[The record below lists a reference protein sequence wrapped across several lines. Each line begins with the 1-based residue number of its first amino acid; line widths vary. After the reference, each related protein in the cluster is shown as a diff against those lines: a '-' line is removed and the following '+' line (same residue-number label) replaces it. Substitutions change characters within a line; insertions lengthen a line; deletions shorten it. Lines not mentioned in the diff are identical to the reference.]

1 MDPWQI
7 DNVYVER
14 SRLQVDATR
23 ATIAEMRSVMEESRR
38 ILARSQNLL
47 RRIHQKESSAAD
59 AGDDNLHRKRVR
71 EPHWRTVLT
80 TKDKAK
86 ALAERDRQQGAGD
99 HAEGEELISGRIYIF
114 QPTERLLPARCYHN
128 DPRIGIIKG
137 LVPSWPQFESAV
149 SRTCPVAQRSRF
161 WSRRQRTRRTS

>member
-1 MDPWQI
+1 MP
-7 DNVYVER
+7 R
-14 SRLQVDATR
+14 GPR
-23 ATIAEMRSVMEESRR
+23 
-38 ILARSQNLL
+38 L
-47 RRIHQKESSAAD
+47 RRCDPSWRRAGAFSLDPKIFCAASIK
-59 AGDDNLHRKRVR
+59 RKVPPQMPATTTYIVSVF
-71 EPHWRTVLT
+71 EKPHWRTVLT

-86 ALAERDRQQGAGD
+86 ALAERDRRQGAGRRD
-99 HAEGEELISGRIYIF
+99 HAEGEEVLSGRIYIF

-149 SRTCPVAQRSRF
+149 SRKCPVAQRSRF